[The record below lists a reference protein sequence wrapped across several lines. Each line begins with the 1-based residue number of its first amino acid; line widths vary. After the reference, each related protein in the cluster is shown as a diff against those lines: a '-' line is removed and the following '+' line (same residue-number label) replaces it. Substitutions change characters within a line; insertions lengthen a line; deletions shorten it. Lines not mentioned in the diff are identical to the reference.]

1 MIARLQKKIAGNKK
15 VIADITEMAILAFD
29 QRDEAQSKITA
40 LQDRNEKDAQQYA
53 AELKELQRTLDHDE
67 KLKDFLFH
75 KSNDRAFAADFV
87 EEERDRERKEAEAK
101 DLENTKQF
109 KEAFERIKRVVASDS
124 SLDKI
129 VADFIKVSTFI
140 LEANHS

>member
-1 MIARLQKKIAGNKK
+1 M
-15 VIADITEMAILAFD
+15 
-29 QRDEAQSKITA
+29 
-40 LQDRNEKDAQQYA
+40 
-53 AELKELQRTLDHDE
+53 KELQRTLDHDE

-129 VADFIKVSTFI
+129 VADFIKVHFI
-140 LEANHS
+140 KSFTYSIQPCQKSIISFTKKTLCRSSLSYKFMA

>member
-1 MIARLQKKIAGNKK
+1 M
-15 VIADITEMAILAFD
+15 
-29 QRDEAQSKITA
+29 
-40 LQDRNEKDAQQYA
+40 
-53 AELKELQRTLDHDE
+53 KELQRTLDHDE

-129 VADFIKVSTFI
+129 VADFIKVHTTAPSICLDKIFFVLTKSFV
-140 LEANHS
+140 LS

>member
-1 MIARLQKKIAGNKK
+1 M
-15 VIADITEMAILAFD
+15 
-29 QRDEAQSKITA
+29 
-40 LQDRNEKDAQQYA
+40 QDRNEKDAQQYA

-129 VADFIKVSTFI
+129 VADFIKVSTLRFLPNKREFRI
-140 LEANHS
+140 TL